1 MRKFINIEHLELEEE
16 SSEVVLLVR
25 HSDGHECSKKDAA
38 VVEDEIFRRK
48 NKRRRS
54 FNSEDGLTYNE
65 TVGKKGKEIRYRNYK
80 KWRSCSN
87 FEALAIHV

>member
-38 VVEDEIFRRK
+38 TVEDEIVRKK

-54 FNSEDGLTYNE
+54 FNSENGFTSSE
-65 TVGKKGKEIRYRNYK
+65 TVGMKRLKVKNRNYK
-80 KWRSCSN
+80 KWRSCSH
-87 FEALAIHV
+87 F

>member
-25 HSDGHECSKKDAA
+25 HSDGHECTKKDAA
-38 VVEDEIFRRK
+38 TVEDETSSIR
-48 NKRRRS
+48 NKRHQS
-54 FNSEDGLTYNE
+54 FNTEDGLTSSE
-65 TVGKKGKEIRYRNYK
+65 TVGKKSLKVKNRYYK

-87 FEALAIHV
+87 F